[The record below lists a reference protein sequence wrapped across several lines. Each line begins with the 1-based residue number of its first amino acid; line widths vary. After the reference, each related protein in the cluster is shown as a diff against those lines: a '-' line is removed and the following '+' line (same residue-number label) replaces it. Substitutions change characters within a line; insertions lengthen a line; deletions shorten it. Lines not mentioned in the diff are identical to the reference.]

1 MALRVLAPAKINW
14 TLEVMGRRPD
24 GYHEVTTVLQT
35 IALWDELELEEAP
48 GLEVET
54 VGGPSFGEEDLAL
67 RAARLLLPQGGVR
80 VRVRKGIPVA
90 AGLGGGSSDAAAVL
104 RGISSLLG
112 LSICSDELHCLAA
125 GLGSD
130 VPFFL
135 YGGTALA
142 TGRGEVV
149 SPLPDAPT
157 VWLVILVPPFDLEG
171 KTGLMYRSLSPSQ
184 YSDGSFTRSFLARME
199 ERRAVDE
206 GLMHNAFE
214 PVAYALLPDLA
225 HYRRALL
232 KAGARRVHLAG
243 SGPSL
248 FALAADV
255 AEAEAMAARLRAEG
269 LTPLVARTAGRTE
282 ALGG

>member
-1 MALRVLAPAKINW
+1 M
-14 TLEVMGRRPD
+14 
-24 GYHEVTTVLQT
+24 
-35 IALWDELELEEAP
+35 
-48 GLEVET
+48 
-54 VGGPSFGEEDLAL
+54 
-67 RAARLLLPQGGVR
+67 
-80 VRVRKGIPVA
+80 
-90 AGLGGGSSDAAAVL
+90 
-104 RGISSLLG
+104 
-112 LSICSDELHCLAA
+112 
-125 GLGSD
+125 
-130 VPFFL
+130 
-135 YGGTALA
+135 
-142 TGRGEVV
+142 
-149 SPLPDAPT
+149 
-157 VWLVILVPPFDLEG
+157 ILVPPFDLEG